1 VAATVGGEPIFDSE
15 IDEQLYLFFLQ
26 NRVRPDSALARSVRG
41 EILDRL
47 IDEKVIVQEA
57 RRQNVAVDEPAV
69 EKQVEQALSDVKK
82 RLGGDAAYRAELA
95 KEQITEADLRERYRG
110 EIRRQMLANQLLRKQ
125 LDLKLEV
132 SPTEAET
139 YLKAHPDEMP
149 KKPPELRV
157 AVIQIPVE
165 ADPAAKTAAKQKAQA
180 ALARVQKGESF
191 ARVAPE
197 VSEDPAT
204 RNSGGDLG
212 FFKRGELDTTF
223 EAAAFALKP
232 GQTSGV
238 VETFFGYHVIRVEE
252 VDTSGVH
259 ARHILVRAEANDADE
274 RRAETQANDIY
285 RQLVNKADFAALAT
299 KHSRYKGQQG
309 PGGDLGFVPL
319 TAFTQE
325 LRVAIDTLGV
335 GSISHP
341 VRTPQGYNIFKL
353 LDRRPERP
361 YEFAEIREEAPDL
374 VRQLKLRQQYE
385 GLVAGLRAKARIE
398 IR

>member
-1 VAATVGGEPIFDSE
+1 
-15 IDEQLYLFFLQ
+15 
-26 NRVRPDSALARSVRG
+26 
-41 EILDRL
+41 
-47 IDEKVIVQEA
+47 
-57 RRQNVAVDEPAV
+57 
-69 EKQVEQALSDVKK
+69 VEQALSDVKK
-82 RLGGDAAYRAELA
+82 RLGGETGYRAELA

-125 LDLKLEV
+125 LNLKLEV
-132 SPTEAET
+132 SPAEAEA
-139 YLKAHPDEMP
+139 YLKAHPDEIP
-149 KKPPELRV
+149 KKAPEMRV

-165 ADPAAKTAAKQKAQA
+165 ADPAAKAAAKQKAQA

-191 ARVAPE
+191 ARVAQE

-252 VDTSGVH
+252 VDTAGVH

-274 RRAETQANDIY
+274 RRAETLANDIH
-285 RQLVNKADFAALAT
+285 RQLVNKADFAALSA
-299 KHSRYKGQQG
+299 KYSKYKGQQG

-319 TAFTQE
+319 NAFTPE
-325 LRVAIDTLGV
+325 LRMAIDSLDIGGT
-335 GSISHP
+335 SRP

-361 YEFAEIREEAPDL
+361 YEIAEIRDEAPDL

-385 GLVAGLRAKARIE
+385 TLVAGLRSKARIE
-398 IR
+398 VR